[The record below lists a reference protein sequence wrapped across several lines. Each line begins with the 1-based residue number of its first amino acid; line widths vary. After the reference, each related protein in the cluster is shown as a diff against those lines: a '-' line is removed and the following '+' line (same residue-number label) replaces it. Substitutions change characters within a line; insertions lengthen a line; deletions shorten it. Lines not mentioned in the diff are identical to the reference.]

1 MKPIAAP
8 SLRYSAACLVCFL
21 GLSLAQ
27 AQNAPALVVKV
38 GDIDGQDISESERD
52 TLERMVASYVV
63 ELGNFKVIDAKG
75 TELALSE
82 QEAAVNLSPESA
94 KTGSLLSPDFVLS
107 GKIGRLGDAFVFS
120 LENTKVKT
128 GEKKSVYDSYPSVND
143 IVLKARSLTRRIFG
157 AEHGEA
163 ARSGGPA
170 AANQAESDA
179 ARKAAYPGAVSVPAA
194 ASPLSLTLLIGTW
207 SGDKGIETIRI
218 YKGGKAL
225 ATMSSGLSLRL
236 KASVQDGRYLIEQDQ
251 PNVPALYASPSYS
264 SAVAKEIAQ
273 KARPMRWI
281 FQISEDRKTLS
292 GIKESVAVQKK
303 PGGELIINNEYARE
317 AVWTRDQ

>member
-8 SLRYSAACLVCFL
+8 SLKYSAACLICCL

-27 AQNAPALVVKV
+27 AQNASALVVKV

-94 KTGSLLSPDFVLS
+94 KTGSLLSPDYLLS
-107 GKIGRLGDAFVFS
+107 GRIGRLGDSFVFS

-157 AEHGEA
+157 AEDVE
-163 ARSGGPA
+163 ARSAGPA
-170 AANQAESDA
+170 AAGQAESDA
-179 ARKAAYPGAVSVPAA
+179 ARKAAYPGPGSVPAA
-194 ASPLSLTLLIGTW
+194 TSPLSLNLLIGTW

-225 ATMSSGLSLRL
+225 ATMSSGYSLKL
-236 KASVQDGRYLIEQDQ
+236 KASVQDGRYLVEQDQ
-251 PNVPALYASPSYS
+251 PNVPALYASASYS

-273 KARPMRWI
+273 QARPMRWI
-281 FQISEDRKTLS
+281 FQISEDRKTLA

-303 PGGELIINNEYARE
+303 PGGELIVNNEYARE